1 MSEKT
6 LLITGITSFTGRSYL
21 KESSSLDYD
30 IIIGQGSS
38 NYFKFEN
45 GNLTEIKNAEYL
57 KILSESGEINLLH
70 LATFYSLNDEDKNKI
85 YEANIEFGK
94 NILNLLKN
102 YQLKKIVYT
111 NSLFAFNK
119 NLKIKNSYYVKTK
132 LEFSKILNE
141 FSLENKIFFKE
152 IYLENTFGYGDNRNK
167 LLPIILSSIVNN
179 EPNPLQNPK
188 NYINL
193 INIYDLIKTIN
204 SLMEIENSVKFA
216 IYSKNDFEI
225 KSIYEFCKKYYQ
237 KNELIKIKSK
247 KTVIDEKI
255 PTSIKKIEID
265 YDIQKLFT
273 STITNIK

>member
-6 LLITGITSFTGRSYL
+6 LLITGMTSFTGRSYL
-21 KESSSLDYD
+21 KESSSLNYD
-30 IIIGQGSS
+30 VIIGQGSN

-45 GNLTEIKNAEYL
+45 KNLIEIENHEYL
-57 KILSESGEINLLH
+57 KILSKSSEINLLH

-85 YEANIEFGK
+85 YEANVEFGK

-119 NLKIKNSYYVKTK
+119 NSMIRNSDYVKTK
-132 LEFSKILNE
+132 LDFSKILNE
-141 FSLENKIFFKE
+141 FSLENNIFFNE
-152 IYLENTFGYGDNRNK
+152 IYLDNTFGYGDNRNK

-179 EPNPLQNPK
+179 EPNPVQNPK

-204 SLMEIENSVKFA
+204 SLMDIENSIKFA

-237 KNELIKIKSK
+237 EKELLKIKSK
-247 KTVIDEKI
+247 KTIIDEEI

-265 YDIQKLFT
+265 YDIQKLLT
-273 STITNIK
+273 STIKNI

>member
-6 LLITGITSFTGRSYL
+6 LLITGMTSFTGRSYL
-21 KESSSLDYD
+21 KESSSLNYD
-30 IIIGQGSS
+30 VIIGQGSN

-45 GNLTEIKNAEYL
+45 KNLIEIENHEYL
-57 KILSESGEINLLH
+57 KILSKSSEINLLH

-85 YEANIEFGK
+85 YEANVEFGK

-119 NLKIKNSYYVKTK
+119 NSMIRNSDYVKTK
-132 LEFSKILNE
+132 LDFSKILNE
-141 FSLENKIFFKE
+141 FSLENNIFFNE
-152 IYLENTFGYGDNRNK
+152 IYLDNTFGYGDNRNK

-179 EPNPLQNPK
+179 EPNPVQNPK

-204 SLMEIENSVKFA
+204 SLMDIENSIKFA

-225 KSIYEFCKKYYQ
+225 KSIYEFFKKYYQ
-237 KNELIKIKSK
+237 EKELLKIKSK
-247 KTVIDEKI
+247 KTIIDEEI
-255 PTSIKKIEID
+255 PTPIKKIEID
-265 YDIQKLFT
+265 YDIQKLLT
-273 STITNIK
+273 STIKNI

>member
-6 LLITGITSFTGRSYL
+6 LLITGMTSFTGRSYL
-21 KESSSLDYD
+21 KESSSLNYD
-30 IIIGQGSS
+30 VIIGQGSN

-45 GNLTEIKNAEYL
+45 ENLIEIENEEYL
-57 KILSESGEINLLH
+57 KILSKSSEINLLH
-70 LATFYSLNDEDKNKI
+70 LATFYSLNDEYKNKI
-85 YEANIEFGK
+85 YEANVEFGK

-119 NLKIKNSYYVKTK
+119 NSMIRNSDYVKTK
-132 LEFSKILNE
+132 LDFSEILNE
-141 FSLENKIFFKE
+141 FSLENNIFFNE
-152 IYLENTFGYGDNRNK
+152 IYLDNTFGFGDNRNK
-167 LLPIILSSIVNN
+167 ILPIILSSIVNN
-179 EPNPLQNPK
+179 EPNPVQNPK

-204 SLMEIENSVKFA
+204 SLMDIENSLKFA

-237 KNELIKIKSK
+237 KKELLKIKSK
-247 KTVIDEKI
+247 KTIIDEKI
-255 PTSIKKIEID
+255 PTSIKKIEIE
-265 YDIQKLFT
+265 YDIQKLLT
-273 STITNIK
+273 STIKNI

>member
-6 LLITGITSFTGRSYL
+6 LLITGMTSFTGRSYL
-21 KESSSLDYD
+21 KESSSLNYD
-30 IIIGQGSS
+30 VIIGQGSK
-38 NYFKFEN
+38 NYYKFEN
-45 GNLTEIKNAEYL
+45 KNLIEIENQEYL
-57 KILSESGEINLLH
+57 KILSKSSEINLLH
-70 LATFYSLNDEDKNKI
+70 LATFYSLNNEDKNKI
-85 YEANIEFGK
+85 YEANVEFGK

-102 YQLKKIVYT
+102 YQLKKIVYA

-119 NLKIKNSYYVKTK
+119 NSMIRNSDYVKTK
-132 LEFSKILNE
+132 LDFSKILNE
-141 FSLENKIFFKE
+141 FSLENNIFFNE
-152 IYLENTFGYGDNRNK
+152 IYLDNTFGYGDNRNK

-179 EPNPLQNPK
+179 EPNPVQNPK

-204 SLMEIENSVKFA
+204 SLMDIENSIKFA

-237 KNELIKIKSK
+237 EKELLKIKSK
-247 KTVIDEKI
+247 KTIIDEEI

-265 YDIQKLFT
+265 YDIQKLLT
-273 STITNIK
+273 STIKNI

>member
-21 KESSSLDYD
+21 KESSSLEYD
-30 IIIGQGSS
+30 VIIGQGSN

-45 GNLTEIKNAEYL
+45 GNLTVIKNAEYL

-85 YEANIEFGK
+85 YEANVEFGK
-94 NILNLLKN
+94 DILNLLKS

-193 INIYDLIKTIN
+193 TLKVL
-204 SLMEIENSVKFA
+204 S
-216 IYSKNDFEI
+216 
-225 KSIYEFCKKYYQ
+225 YQ
-237 KNELIKIKSK
+237 FQF
-247 KTVIDEKI
+247 
-255 PTSIKKIEID
+255 
-265 YDIQKLFT
+265 Y
-273 STITNIK
+273 

>member
-6 LLITGITSFTGRSYL
+6 LLITGMTSFTGRSYL
-21 KESSSLDYD
+21 KESSSLNYD
-30 IIIGQGSS
+30 VIIGQGSN
-38 NYFKFEN
+38 NYYKFEN
-45 GNLTEIKNAEYL
+45 KNLIEIENQEYL
-57 KILSESGEINLLH
+57 KILSKSSEINLLH
-70 LATFYSLNDEDKNKI
+70 LATFYSLNNEDKNKI
-85 YEANIEFGK
+85 YEANVEFGK

-102 YQLKKIVYT
+102 YQLKKIVYA

-119 NLKIKNSYYVKTK
+119 NSMIRNSDYVKTK
-132 LEFSKILNE
+132 LDFSKILNE
-141 FSLENKIFFKE
+141 FSLENNIFFNE
-152 IYLENTFGYGDNRNK
+152 IYLDNTFGYGDNRNK

-179 EPNPLQNPK
+179 EPNPVQNPK

-204 SLMEIENSVKFA
+204 SLMDIENSIKFA

-237 KNELIKIKSK
+237 EKELLKIKSK
-247 KTVIDEKI
+247 KTIIDEEI

-265 YDIQKLFT
+265 YDIQKLLT
-273 STITNIK
+273 STIKNI

>member
-6 LLITGITSFTGRSYL
+6 LLITGMTSFTGRSYL
-21 KESSSLDYD
+21 KESGSLNYD
-30 IIIGQGSS
+30 VIIGQGS
-38 NYFKFEN
+38 NNFFKFEN
-45 GNLTEIKNAEYL
+45 KNLIEIENQEYL
-57 KILSESGEINLLH
+57 KILSKSSEINLLH

-85 YEANIEFGK
+85 YEANVDFGK

-119 NLKIKNSYYVKTK
+119 NSMIRNSDYVKTK
-132 LEFSKILNE
+132 LDFSKILNE
-141 FSLENKIFFKE
+141 FSLENNIFFNE
-152 IYLENTFGYGDNRNK
+152 IYLDNTFGYGDNRNK

-179 EPNPLQNPK
+179 EPNPVQNPK

-204 SLMEIENSVKFA
+204 SLMDIENSIKFA

-237 KNELIKIKSK
+237 EKELLKIKSK
-247 KTVIDEKI
+247 KTIIDEEI

-265 YDIQKLFT
+265 YDIQKLLT
-273 STITNIK
+273 STIKNI

>member
-6 LLITGITSFTGRSYL
+6 LLITGMTSFTGRSYL
-21 KESSSLDYD
+21 KESSSLNYD
-30 IIIGQGSS
+30 VIIGQGSN

-45 GNLTEIKNAEYL
+45 KNLIEIENQEYL
-57 KILSESGEINLLH
+57 KILSKSSEINLLH
-70 LATFYSLNDEDKNKI
+70 LATFYSLNNEDKNKI
-85 YEANIEFGK
+85 YEANVEFGK

-102 YQLKKIVYT
+102 YQLKKIVYA

-119 NLKIKNSYYVKTK
+119 NSMIRNSDYVKTK
-132 LEFSKILNE
+132 LDFSKILNE
-141 FSLENKIFFKE
+141 FSLENNIFFNE
-152 IYLENTFGYGDNRNK
+152 IYLDNTFGYGDNRNK

-179 EPNPLQNPK
+179 EPNPVQNPK

-204 SLMEIENSVKFA
+204 SLMDIENSIKFA

-237 KNELIKIKSK
+237 EKELLKIKSK
-247 KTVIDEKI
+247 KTIIDEEI

-265 YDIQKLFT
+265 YDIQKLLT
-273 STITNIK
+273 STIKNI

>member
-6 LLITGITSFTGRSYL
+6 LLITGMTSFTGRSYL
-21 KESSSLDYD
+21 KESGSLNYD
-30 IIIGQGSS
+30 VIIGQGS
-38 NYFKFEN
+38 NNFFKFEN
-45 GNLTEIKNAEYL
+45 KNLIEIENQEYL
-57 KILSESGEINLLH
+57 KILSKSSEINLLH

-85 YEANIEFGK
+85 YEANVDFGK

-119 NLKIKNSYYVKTK
+119 NSMIRNSDYVKTK
-132 LEFSKILNE
+132 LDFSKILNE
-141 FSLENKIFFKE
+141 FSLENNIFFNE
-152 IYLENTFGYGDNRNK
+152 IYLDNTFGYGDNRNK

-179 EPNPLQNPK
+179 EPNPVQNPK

-204 SLMEIENSVKFA
+204 SLMKNENSIKSA

-237 KNELIKIKSK
+237 EKELLKIKSK
-247 KTVIDEKI
+247 KTIIDEEI

-265 YDIQKLFT
+265 YDIQKLLT
-273 STITNIK
+273 STIKNI